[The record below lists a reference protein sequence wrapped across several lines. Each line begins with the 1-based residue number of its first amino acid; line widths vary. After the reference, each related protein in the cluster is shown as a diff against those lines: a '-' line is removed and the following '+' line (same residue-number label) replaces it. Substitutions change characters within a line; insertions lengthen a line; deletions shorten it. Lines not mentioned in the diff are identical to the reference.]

1 LTLGKKSSIQHYSL
15 TVLLTRRS
23 KTTLS
28 LHGSRLG
35 DNLLAIYSDVSTL
48 KNETGIGAGL
58 VAYDYT
64 QEAKEVFTQILNI
77 SKNQIVYNRELKG
90 LALAFEYAAKV
101 ATPLQDIRVHADN
114 QAVISKGVTISIFWL
129 PGHEDVTG
137 NERADALAKQAA
149 MLDFLL

>member
-1 LTLGKKSSIQHYSL
+1 
-15 TVLLTRRS
+15 
-23 KTTLS
+23 
-28 LHGSRLG
+28 
-35 DNLLAIYSDVSTL
+35 L

-77 SKNQIVYNRELKG
+77 GKNQIVYNRELKG

-114 QAVISKGVTISIFWL
+114 QAVIYGLRTLSYR
-129 PGHEDVTG
+129 P
-137 NERADALAKQAA
+137 AQA
-149 MLDFLL
+149 

>member
-1 LTLGKKSSIQHYSL
+1 LEKKSSILHYSL

-114 QAVISKGVTISIFWL
+114 QAVIYGLRTLSYR
-129 PGHEDVTG
+129 P
-137 NERADALAKQAA
+137 AQA
-149 MLDFLL
+149 

>member
-1 LTLGKKSSIQHYSL
+1 LGKKSSIQHYSL

-114 QAVISKGVTISIFWL
+114 QAVIYGLRTLSYR
-129 PGHEDVTG
+129 P
-137 NERADALAKQAA
+137 AQA
-149 MLDFLL
+149 